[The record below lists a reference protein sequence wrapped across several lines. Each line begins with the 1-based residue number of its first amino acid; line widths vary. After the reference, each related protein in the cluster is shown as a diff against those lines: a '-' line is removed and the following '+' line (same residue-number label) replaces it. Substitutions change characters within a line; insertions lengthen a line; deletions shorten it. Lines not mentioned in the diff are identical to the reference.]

1 MENPV
6 PDYLQEVAA
15 ACTPHRGGTPA
26 SYIPELASVDP
37 DRFGVALATLDGTV
51 YAVGD
56 SDVEFTIQ
64 SISKA
69 FVYGLAIREHGL
81 EAVLDTID
89 VEPSGD
95 PFDELSLEPGT
106 GRPSNPMINAGAI
119 TAHTLIGDGADPE
132 ERFERIRAHLSAL
145 AGRELTVNEKVW
157 QSELATSDR
166 NLAIIH
172 MLRNHG
178 TISERAGEVI
188 ESYTRQCAINVTTR
202 DLATMAATLANG
214 GVQPVTGERIY
225 EPPLVR
231 HVLSVM
237 LTCGM
242 YDSAG
247 DWASSV
253 GIPAKSGVGGGI
265 IGTLPGQVG
274 IASFSPRLDAHGNS
288 VRGVETFERLSR
300 DMGLHLM
307 AVAPPARAV
316 MHSSRVERVGE
327 DLVRIYELA
336 GTIGFS
342 GAERVVERISANPP
356 EEPVIAF
363 DLSRVHS
370 VRNVARRMLLECL
383 RRLRLEGYEVRLVD
397 EQGVLPDP
405 DLGDGAPVA
414 PLRSG
419 A

>member
-6 PDYLQEVAA
+6 PDYLQEVAT
-15 ACTPHRGGTPA
+15 ACAPNSGGALA
-26 SYIPELASVDP
+26 SYIPELAAVDP
-37 DRFGVALATLDGTV
+37 DHFGVALATLNGTV
-51 YAVGD
+51 YSVGD
-56 SDVEFTIQ
+56 SEVEFTIQ

-69 FVYGLAIREHGL
+69 FVYGLAIRERGL
-81 EAVLDTID
+81 DAVLDTID

-119 TAHTLIGDGADPE
+119 TAHTLIGDGVDPQ

-145 AGRELTVNEKVW
+145 AGRELTANETVW

-178 TISERAGEVI
+178 TITEPAREVI
-188 ESYTRQCAINVTTR
+188 ESYTRQCAVNVTAR
-202 DLATMAATLANG
+202 DLAVMAATLANG

-225 EPPLVR
+225 DPPLVR

-300 DMGLHLM
+300 DLGLHLM
-307 AVAPPARAV
+307 AVAPPARSV
-316 MHSSRVERVGE
+316 VHSSSVHRVGE

-342 GAERVVERISANPP
+342 GAERVVELISAEPP
-356 EEPVIAF
+356 REQVVAV
-363 DLSRVHS
+363 DLSRVHAI
-370 VRNVARRMLLECL
+370 RDVARRMLLECL

-405 DLGDGAPVA
+405 DPGDGVPLA
-414 PLRSG
+414 PLRREL
-419 A
+419 